1 MASTGRAGL
10 DALLASILRRRWI
23 AAAVFIVVLSGA
35 LSFAKSLP
43 SLYQS
48 TATVLVERPAGRD
61 GADDTESRLQSL
73 RKEILSRTRLAALAA
88 RFDLYPKL
96 RGRVSEEAIVSL
108 IRHDV
113 RIDASGTDAASGGG
127 GTIAFALAYRGREPR
142 KVAEVANALTTS
154 YIEEDQ
160 RVRERQTSGA
170 ASVLLSQLED
180 VKKRL
185 ALQETRIA
193 EFKKTHAGALPQQT
207 EANLSILE
215 RTSAQI
221 EKVHETRA
229 AAMERRA
236 ALLKDGNEHESAG
249 DATDPDRARLERFSQ
264 ELVELRTRFSEKHPD
279 VVHKRAEVASL
290 AAVVASKPAVDRSLP
305 QLEQANREIRALQ
318 AQEARLR
325 GEAAS
330 YQQRV
335 EGAPWHEQEFQGL
348 SRDYA
353 ATRDFYESLLKRHE
367 EAQLAETHEGRPR
380 DQRLRL
386 LDPAVAAWEPLAPNR
401 FRLAVF
407 GLIAALALSI
417 VAVAAAEK
425 LDTSFHSAD
434 ALRRHTRV
442 PILVRI
448 PKSADESALNR
459 RRRRW
464 RAAFLSL
471 GLVLGS
477 ALAMKVSQV
486 MARDNEGVVA
496 LFAPRGRS

>member
-10 DALLASILRRRWI
+10 DALLASVLRRRWI
-23 AAAVFIVVLSGA
+23 AAAVFCVVLSGA

-96 RGRVSEEAIVSL
+96 RGRVSEEAIVAL

-113 RIDASGTDAASGGG
+113 RIDASSADAASGGG
-127 GTIAFALAYRGREPR
+127 GTIAFALAYRGRDPR
-142 KVAEVANALTTS
+142 KVAEVANALATS

-215 RTSAQI
+215 RTSAQM

-236 ALLKDGNEHESAG
+236 ALLKDGSDHESVG
-249 DATDPDRARLERFSQ
+249 DADPDRARLERFSQ

-290 AAVVASKPAVDRSLP
+290 AAVVLLVGPGVGARIQAEGKDQFLDGMAAKYRDTTEQGRSYL
-305 QLEQANREIRALQ
+305 RE
-318 AQEARLR
+318 
-325 GEAAS
+325 
-330 YQQRV
+330 
-335 EGAPWHEQEFQGL
+335 
-348 SRDYA
+348 
-353 ATRDFYESLLKRHE
+353 
-367 EAQLAETHEGRPR
+367 
-380 DQRLRL
+380 
-386 LDPAVAAWEPLAPNR
+386 
-401 FRLAVF
+401 
-407 GLIAALALSI
+407 
-417 VAVAAAEK
+417 
-425 LDTSFHSAD
+425 
-434 ALRRHTRV
+434 
-442 PILVRI
+442 LVR
-448 PKSADESALNR
+448 
-459 RRRRW
+459 
-464 RAAFLSL
+464 
-471 GLVLGS
+471 
-477 ALAMKVSQV
+477 KVK
-486 MARDNEGVVA
+486 
-496 LFAPRGRS
+496 F